1 MTKTLFVLLQKLPLI
16 TESSF
21 TNNTFENISSMIFER
36 FMFGSEF
43 TAEFNGRGNQSAAR
57 NHKGGHE
64 NNSTS

>member
-1 MTKTLFVLLQKLPLI
+1 
-16 TESSF
+16 
-21 TNNTFENISSMIFER
+21 MIFEH

-64 NNSTS
+64 NNSTSWKEYSQTDYAIYRRAKYGKQKFKQLT